1 MDQTNIEGQ
10 SLNTATSF
18 QCRNDL
24 LSKSMNFTRTRNL
37 DTHFLIW
44 LDTSLYAQEMYIKLR
59 SIIDHVLLLDNIDLC
74 IKQLTDNKEQ
84 IQGIYNDIEPLEIDL
99 KNSVNNFIKY
109 ERMIPEL
116 FNTNNQPFT
125 MNTLRNGLWF
135 IKFLYVLIHQ
145 KAPSDSK
152 DYFFNFFSFY
162 FKGNTNSEQQL
173 EEFIQTYESSKAVF
187 WYTKDT
193 FIYRILNQALRE
205 RNIQIICAYHFF
217 IRDLYEHIAK
227 LHQLFNERDSS
238 LNVYRGQMMK
248 KLEIERIKETYNL
261 DLRISINSLISTS
274 LDRDVALF
282 YITGFKPKDDY
293 HGVLFEIECKS
304 NIKCHPFAKISSESN
319 FVEEYEVLFMP
330 GTAFAVNSIELDQTI
345 ELYIIK
351 LRLCNDQEI
360 QKGFYKMDMFN
371 GDCETVRKLFKDM
384 ATSTLV
390 REIPDLDQLYYHMIK
405 LFSHEC
411 IDIDYFKA
419 LGSKHFD
426 KKNFQTSL
434 DYYKRS
440 LALTQNV
447 LSSEHRDI
455 TELYYS
461 IAESYYQLK
470 DYNSAIDFYLK
481 GITFNLLS
489 TPHSILTHLHLGYSY
504 LSRQDWNNQNDRLSA
519 KYHLQM
525 ALDIDSRNEMLG
537 DSNILDICKALA
549 NIHEY

>member
-84 IQGIYNDIEPLEIDL
+84 VFLIVSSQYVEKFIPNIHNISQLNSIFIFDQQKTKLELQVTQYSKIQGIYNDIEPLEIDL

-360 QKGFYKMDMFN
+360 QKGFYKMDMF
-371 GDCETVRKLFKDM
+371 
-384 ATSTLV
+384 
-390 REIPDLDQLYYHMIK
+390 
-405 LFSHEC
+405 
-411 IDIDYFKA
+411 
-419 LGSKHFD
+419 
-426 KKNFQTSL
+426 
-434 DYYKRS
+434 
-440 LALTQNV
+440 
-447 LSSEHRDI
+447 
-455 TELYYS
+455 
-461 IAESYYQLK
+461 
-470 DYNSAIDFYLK
+470 
-481 GITFNLLS
+481 
-489 TPHSILTHLHLGYSY
+489 
-504 LSRQDWNNQNDRLSA
+504 
-519 KYHLQM
+519 
-525 ALDIDSRNEMLG
+525 
-537 DSNILDICKALA
+537 
-549 NIHEY
+549 

>member
-1 MDQTNIEGQ
+1 
-10 SLNTATSF
+10 
-18 QCRNDL
+18 
-24 LSKSMNFTRTRNL
+24 
-37 DTHFLIW
+37 
-44 LDTSLYAQEMYIKLR
+44 
-59 SIIDHVLLLDNIDLC
+59 
-74 IKQLTDNKEQ
+74 
-84 IQGIYNDIEPLEIDL
+84 
-99 KNSVNNFIKY
+99 
-109 ERMIPEL
+109 
-116 FNTNNQPFT
+116 
-125 MNTLRNGLWF
+125 
-135 IKFLYVLIHQ
+135 
-145 KAPSDSK
+145 
-152 DYFFNFFSFY
+152 FY

-419 LGSKHFD
+419 LGSKNFD

-549 NIHEY
+549 NIHEYENDFDSAISFYFRALEICQKNEWIDELDEIKESIEAIQ